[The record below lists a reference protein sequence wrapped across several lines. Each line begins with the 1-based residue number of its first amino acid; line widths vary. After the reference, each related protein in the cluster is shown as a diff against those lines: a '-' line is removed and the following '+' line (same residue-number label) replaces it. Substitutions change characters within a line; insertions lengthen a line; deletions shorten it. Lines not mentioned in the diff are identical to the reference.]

1 MDLNFGINGSISV
14 QAARPVIVDSSTP
27 IGIVV
32 PFGDEDGE
40 FKVFNNADD
49 MKTYLSDLGAIDE
62 DLAYKTANAIALQ
75 GVNTQIVVKFVAYT
89 KDDDDND
96 TTKDSVLAGL
106 DVLKT
111 APNDENILVKPNLI
125 ICPEYSYDVDVAA
138 KMDSLASLF
147 QATAIVDVN
156 APDEASANDFA
167 NNFGSKFMLLY
178 NGRSKAEG
186 KLYPTSALM
195 AGHIAYWDAGG
206 DNGYDEFGYARSHSN
221 RIIKGVSGSERII
234 EYFDGADCEARRL
247 RQNGI
252 GSIVQDVGWRT
263 YGFETRDIDPIW
275 QSLERV
281 RTFFR
286 WLDAI
291 IKANKWA
298 RDRSADQLQWV
309 KKTCQDF
316 FTKLKGAGIALGY
329 EIYLDANLSDVTAG
343 KFTFVIKTANL
354 PSIRELNFN
363 LVFSDDWNEAFID
376 WVNSL

>member
-49 MKTYLSDLGAIDE
+49 MKIYLSNLGAIDE

-96 TTKDSVLAGL
+96 TTKDSVLTGL
-106 DVLKT
+106 DILKT

-156 APDEASANDFA
+156 AADEASANDFA

-195 AGHIAYWDAGG
+195 AGHIAYWDVGG